1 MNIKNSDMTKDKGFT
16 LIELLMAA
24 ALGVM
29 TTLMAGQ
36 VIVRQIDS
44 SKRIQR
50 RDRIQS
56 DWVNANRFITTEIN
70 RSQYAVDEISS
81 QEAENCGIDPK
92 QARLALYFAKE
103 QHLKPAIYYISKD
116 DPAWEGILLKR
127 CGPSLNK
134 AGDYK
139 RDLENGIII
148 HGLKNVE
155 RGYTQTITNKKLV
168 EFKITLKGLDKKT
181 YDVQGSARSRIQSV
195 ITRPGEQRVCIQ
207 DPRNNRNGIKINLT
221 SGSDRFTPDQNRM
234 EWIQK
239 TNGDVL
245 ICGFGGGDT
254 IHGGDGDDQIEA
266 GGAEASAIFG
276 GDGNDRILGGAGND
290 TLQGGEGDDT
300 LIGGSGDDLLEGGL
314 GTNYYLP
321 GIDQTNSF
329 CEHDRIVGTRDGF
342 DIIFFKN
349 NMDQYLQSNN
359 CNNSSC
365 RISKIQENN
374 RKLVDIIKGDILVFN
389 DQKVELLSGEAENLE
404 PPAPGPCTLTVKNQP
419 PPEPPE
425 DPRWAIL
432 REANPYVLD
441 YARKVVDRFDRAN
454 SAFPVSDLAT
464 IAIDV
469 INEMPQ
475 EIKNKYCGHWKAG
488 NNQRMRKYV
497 FVLYLVPKVGRCEP
511 MRYRYG
517 RTGST
522 YGGWTSTQYF
532 IPHDLNRNPYMMWNS
547 SALTKDP
554 RHGINHCNLSYLSYR
569 TGKIREAGGCN

>member
-1 MNIKNSDMTKDKGFT
+1 
-16 LIELLMAA
+16 MAA

-116 DPAWEGILLKR
+116 DPAWAGILLKR

-207 DPRNNRNGIKINLT
+207 DHRNNRNGIKINLT

-290 TLQGGEGDDT
+290 NLQGGEGDDT

-329 CEHDRIVGTRDGF
+329 CEHDRIVGTRDGY

-374 RKLVDIIKGDILVFN
+374 RKLVDIIRGDILIFK
-389 DQKVELLSGEAENLE
+389 DQRVELLSGEAENLE
-404 PPAPGPCTLTVKNQP
+404 PPAPGPCALTVEIQA
-419 PPEPPE
+419 PPE
-425 DPRWAIL
+425 DPRWGVMRTTSQILKGIIISGKGIYDRNNVEATSAIL
-432 REANPYVLD
+432 IDRLQEKIDSLPRDVSNQFCILND
-441 YARKVVDRFDRAN
+441 QTSWVVD
-454 SAFPVSDLAT
+454 
-464 IAIDV
+464 
-469 INEMPQ
+469 
-475 EIKNKYCGHWKAG
+475 G
-488 NNQRMRKYV
+488 
-497 FVLYLVPKVGRCEP
+497 KVGFI
-511 MRYRYG
+511 YRPKING
-517 RTGST
+517 TCSHRTGFGG
-522 YGGWTSTQYF
+522 YGVLKFWAHGDMQFPLNDVGFVTKVGTSY
-532 IPHDLNRNPYMMWNS
+532 HCSNLRGKDLRSEREWNM
-547 SALTKDP
+547 
-554 RHGINHCNLSYLSYR
+554 C
-569 TGKIREAGGCN
+569 